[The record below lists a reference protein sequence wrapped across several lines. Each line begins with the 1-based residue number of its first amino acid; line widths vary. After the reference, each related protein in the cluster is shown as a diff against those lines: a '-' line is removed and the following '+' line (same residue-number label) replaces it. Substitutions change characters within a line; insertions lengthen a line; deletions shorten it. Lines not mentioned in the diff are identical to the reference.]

1 MNELNGTI
9 LIADDDPDLRLVLR
23 RTLEALGF
31 EVSESSTGEQA
42 VREVEA
48 GRFDA
53 VLMDINMPGAGGIRA
68 CRELRAMAPH
78 LQILM
83 LSVRDSEADKIE
95 ALDAGADDYITKPFS
110 IPELTARLR
119 SAVRRSNAASS
130 EDGAPIVV
138 GEIELDPWRRV
149 VRKGGTLL
157 RLTPKEFDLLHYLMS
172 QRGLPVPHFKL
183 LQVVWGFGYGQEL
196 EYLRTFVH
204 QLRRKLEHD
213 PSSPEYLLTEHHF
226 GYRFREAAAVG
237 PGRP

>member
-1 MNELNGTI
+1 MTTTAINGTI

-119 SAVRRSNAASS
+119 SAVRRSNTTVCDSRT
-130 EDGAPIVV
+130 PIS
-138 GEIELDPWRRV
+138 I
-149 VRKGGTLL
+149 
-157 RLTPKEFDLLHYLMS
+157 
-172 QRGLPVPHFKL
+172 
-183 LQVVWGFGYGQEL
+183 
-196 EYLRTFVH
+196 
-204 QLRRKLEHD
+204 
-213 PSSPEYLLTEHHF
+213 
-226 GYRFREAAAVG
+226 
-237 PGRP
+237 